1 MKSFPTAIVQCVP
14 FGFQSLEMCEPQ
26 SPVTVTE
33 VNSSRLWYTCMFKP
47 FFFQRADGEI
57 IILENVYLR
66 AVLKSGVLTSLV
78 LKHGKTER
86 LVHLHNDRI

>member
-1 MKSFPTAIVQCVP
+1 MVHVYVQT
-14 FGFQSLEMCEPQ
+14 L
-26 SPVTVTE
+26 
-33 VNSSRLWYTCMFKP
+33 
-47 FFFQRADGEI
+47 FFQRADGEI